1 MRNEI
6 IYTQILIEA
15 LKKKKTAMEH
25 IKEITSRQS
34 ELLAKEELDTEEFDV
49 LIEEKK
55 VYLNTIQELDEGFTL
70 TFTHVREELDNHKSE
85 FRQEISQM
93 QELIKEIMSLS
104 MEVEATEQRNRL
116 AFEQSISRA
125 RTAIKEKRVSSQSVS
140 KYYKNA
146 MGNSDTQSYYM
157 DEKK

>member
-15 LKKKKTAMEH
+15 LKKKETALEH
-25 IKEITSRQS
+25 IKEITARQS
-34 ELLAKEELDTEEFDV
+34 AILSQEELDTETFDV

-55 VYLNTIQELDEGFTL
+55 VYINTIQELDEGFTL
-70 TFTHVREELDNHKSE
+70 TFTHVREELDNNKSQ

-93 QELIKEIMSLS
+93 QELIKRIMSLA
-104 MEVEATEQRNRL
+104 MEIEAAEQRNRL
-116 AFEQSISRA
+116 AFDKSISRA
-125 RTAIKEKRVSSQSVS
+125 RTIIKAKRVSSQSVS

-146 MGNSDTQSYYM
+146 MGSTDSQSYYM

>member
-15 LKKKKTAMEH
+15 LKKKENALEH
-25 IKEITSRQS
+25 IKEITARQS
-34 ELLAKEELDTEEFDV
+34 ELLAREELDTEAFDV

-55 VYLNTIQELDEGFTL
+55 VYINIIQELDEGFTL
-70 TFTHVREELDNHKSE
+70 TFTHVREELDNNKSQ

-93 QELIKEIMSLS
+93 QELIKRIMSLG
-104 MEVEATEQRNRL
+104 MEIEAAEQRNRL
-116 AFEQSISRA
+116 AFDRSISRA
-125 RTAIKEKRVSSQSVS
+125 RTDIKAKRVSSQSVS

-146 MGNSDTQSYYM
+146 MGSVASQSYYM